1 VADEKEPLKLLLNLF
16 RKRPDLQDA
25 YPEVSKGNIQALINW
40 AAGVSSNRF
49 KDSENKTL
57 SKFKDWY
64 QKNERPV
71 VRPKNEDIIK
81 EIFNYSKFSPKYC
94 FTSLCEE
101 DSEIVEH
108 LPTLY
113 FLTVEFNLKKT
124 LELGTKDGGST
135 LVLTEAASK
144 INGYVWSVD
153 VDECFEA
160 KMKISQAGLEK
171 YWTFIQ
177 GDDIEI
183 GKNWKESVDHIF
195 IDTSHAYQHTID
207 EIKLYEPFLKPQGF
221 LTFHDTRSFPGVI
234 KAIRDYLK
242 SIDKKFSFYNYFN
255 NNGFVILR
263 KTG

>member
-1 VADEKEPLKLLLNLF
+1 MSAKSISIVT
-16 RKRPDLQDA
+16 
-25 YPEVSKGNIQALINW
+25 VSIFGSVFLGIFLSTLIFIEGGSPNSEG
-40 AAGVSSNRF
+40 AFESDSS
-49 KDSENKTL
+49 KTPIDP
-57 SKFKDWY
+57 S
-64 QKNERPV
+64 
-71 VRPKNEDIIK
+71 
-81 EIFNYSKFSPKYC
+81 
-94 FTSLCEE
+94 
-101 DSEIVEH
+101 

-124 LELGTKDGGST
+124 LELGTQDGAST

-144 INGYVWSVD
+144 INGYVWSID

-207 EIKLYEPFLKPQGF
+207 EIKLFEPFLKPQGF